1 MEQIIHIIHIRFRS
15 HTVIDLS
22 LGSSKKSQKSIQN
35 LSFFLRKEP
44 RITQNARITSAM
56 SDGELIMSGMNSRFL
71 EKEKVGE
78 LVATGWATF
87 GDKFANLCE
96 NVPE

>member
-1 MEQIIHIIHIRFRS
+1 MARPRKHR
-15 HTVIDLS
+15 
-22 LGSSKKSQKSIQN
+22 N
-35 LSFFLRKEP
+35 LSKIIQSFSEKEP

-78 LVATGWATF
+78 LVATGSATF

-96 NVPE
+96 KVPEKFGFRGKILYLCIDPWK